1 MPHFADPA
9 EDLESTLPSE
19 VDLPRERYTRVAADD
34 DANVFSQVVAR
45 PKPPVEPPATRER
58 LVEVETA
65 AEEARLLAQRAA
77 ADLYDAAAQVEL
89 ARAPS
94 RMRRTSTRMRRR
106 PRSRGAATV
115 ARSGGERGGW

>member
-34 DANVFSQVVAR
+34 DANVFFNQVVAR

-89 ARAPS
+89 ARAPLADATNIQ
-94 RMRRTSTRMRRR
+94 RECADDLE
-106 PRSRGAATV
+106 AAAV
-115 ARSGGERGGW
+115 DHNESW